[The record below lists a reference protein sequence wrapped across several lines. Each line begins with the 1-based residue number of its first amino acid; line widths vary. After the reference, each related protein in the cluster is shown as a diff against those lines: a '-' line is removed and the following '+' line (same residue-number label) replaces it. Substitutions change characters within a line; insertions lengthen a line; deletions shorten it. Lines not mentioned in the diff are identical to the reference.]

1 MLKKTIKYTDYNGV
15 ERVEDHYFNLNQ
27 FELTEFAAEL
37 PDGLFEAVNE
47 SSDRTQQ
54 QTAIRIHDKLGGKGI
69 IEFIKKLVIKSYGV
83 KSPDG
88 KRFIKNQEL
97 CDEFVQSI
105 AFDTFM
111 MELMSDDM
119 AAANFV
125 NAIIPANLAAKLAEK
140 EKAIG
145 VVTE

>member
-47 SSDRTQQ
+47 SSDRTQL

>member
-47 SSDRTQQ
+47 GSDRTQQ
-54 QTAIRIHDKLGGKGI
+54 QTAICIHDKLGGKGI

-83 KSPDG
+83 KSSDG
-88 KRFIKNQEL
+88 KRFIKNQKL

>member
-27 FELTEFAAEL
+27 FELTELAAEL
-37 PDGLFEAVNE
+37 QDGLFEAVNE
-47 SSDRTQQ
+47 GSDRTQQ

-145 VVTE
+145 VTHE

>member
-1 MLKKTIKYTDYNGV
+1 M
-15 ERVEDHYFNLNQ
+15 
-27 FELTEFAAEL
+27 
-37 PDGLFEAVNE
+37 FEAVNE
-47 SSDRTQQ
+47 GSNRTQK

-140 EKAIG
+140 EKEIG
-145 VVTE
+145 AGRE

>member
-1 MLKKTIKYTDYNGV
+1 M
-15 ERVEDHYFNLNQ
+15 
-27 FELTEFAAEL
+27 
-37 PDGLFEAVNE
+37 
-47 SSDRTQQ
+47 
-54 QTAIRIHDKLGGKGI
+54 
-69 IEFIKKLVIKSYGV
+69 

-145 VVTE
+145 VTHE